1 MVQLMGSLQ
10 HSENVEDFAEE
21 EYGSLAKRSRL
32 AAVPLNQQLS
42 SSNHVFAVPPTQYN
56 PLDEPSPLGLRL
68 RKSPSLLDLIQMRL
82 SQGSSPSVSVTSSE
96 VADSGNKK
104 DVKGSTAS
112 SANDKLKASNF
123 PASLLRIG
131 SWEYVSKYEGDL
143 VAKCYFAKHKLV
155 WEVLEGGLKSKIEIQ
170 WSDIT
175 ALKADY
181 SDNAPGTLTLVLA
194 RQPVFF
200 RETNPQPRK
209 HTLWQATTDFTD
221 GQASINKQ
229 HFIQCPPGVLNKH
242 YEKLIQCDMRLSIL
256 SRQPEIVM
264 DSPYFESQASV
275 SENSEESKVDG
286 CSQPPAG
293 AIGSPISVFR
303 DAASPAASQ
312 LSSSKFGQ
320 NPLPAQHVSKEA
332 PSPSSVIDAQ
342 AIEGNRMSDEQ
353 DSGGRKSWESLK
365 VPGLR
370 PSMSMSDLVNHI
382 GNCISEQMTSG
393 SLPLEKASECQDML
407 ENIAQVMLSD
417 THCATGLD
425 EKSLMKKVNSLC
437 CLLQD
442 PAIASSSQVDGENRH
457 EVADRGKNVYFDLMN
472 DSTHEKANNII
483 QAPEGNLK
491 DSPGCKQAPSMSRKD
506 SFGDLLLHLPRIASL
521 PKFPKFLFGIA
532 EDDEYQAT

>member
-1 MVQLMGSLQ
+1 MVQLMGSL

-32 AAVPLNQQLS
+32 AAAPLNQQLS
-42 SSNHVFAVPPTQYN
+42 SGNHVFAVPPSQYN

-82 SQGSSPSVSVTSSE
+82 SQESSPSVSVTSSE

-131 SWEYVSKYEGDL
+131 SWEYVSRYEGDL

-181 SDNAPGTLTLVLA
+181 SDNAPGTLTIVLA

-229 HFIQCPPGVLNKH
+229 HYIQCPPGVLNKH

-256 SRQPEIVM
+256 SRQPEIVL

-286 CSQPPAG
+286 CSQLPAG
-293 AIGSPISVFR
+293 AIGSPISVFQ
-303 DAASPAASQ
+303 DAASPAAAQ
-312 LSSSKFGQ
+312 LPSSKIGQ
-320 NPLPAQHVSKEA
+320 NPLTAQHLSKEA
-332 PSPSSVIDAQ
+332 PSPSSVMDTQ
-342 AIEGNRMSDEQ
+342 AIEGNRMGDEQ

-365 VPGLR
+365 VPGLH

-393 SLPLEKASECQDML
+393 SLPLEKATECQDML

-417 THCATGLD
+417 NHCATGLD

-442 PAIASSSQVDGENRH
+442 PAIASSSQVDGENRL
-457 EVADRGKNVYFDLMN
+457 EVADRGKNVYFDLMD
-472 DSTHEKANNII
+472 DSTHEKANNITH
-483 QAPEGNLK
+483 APEGNLK
-491 DSPGCKQAPSMSRKD
+491 DGPGCKQAPSMTRKD

>member
-1 MVQLMGSLQ
+1 MVQLMGSL

-32 AAVPLNQQLS
+32 AAAPLNQQLS
-42 SSNHVFAVPPTQYN
+42 SGNHVFAVPPSQYN

-82 SQGSSPSVSVTSSE
+82 SQESSPSVSVTSSE

-131 SWEYVSKYEGDL
+131 SWEYVSRYEGDL

-181 SDNAPGTLTLVLA
+181 SDNAPGTLT
-194 RQPVFF
+194 
-200 RETNPQPRK
+200 
-209 HTLWQATTDFTD
+209 
-221 GQASINKQ
+221 
-229 HFIQCPPGVLNKH
+229 
-242 YEKLIQCDMRLSIL
+242 
-256 SRQPEIVM
+256 IV
-264 DSPYFESQASV
+264 
-275 SENSEESKVDG
+275 
-286 CSQPPAG
+286 
-293 AIGSPISVFR
+293 
-303 DAASPAASQ
+303 DAASPAAAQ
-312 LSSSKFGQ
+312 LPSSKIGQ
-320 NPLPAQHVSKEA
+320 NPLTAQHVSKES
-332 PSPSSVIDAQ
+332 PSPSSVMDTQ
-342 AIEGNRMSDEQ
+342 AIEGNRMGDEQ
-353 DSGGRKSWESLK
+353 DSGGRKSWESFK
-365 VPGLR
+365 VPGLH

-393 SLPLEKASECQDML
+393 SLPLEKATECQDML

-417 THCATGLD
+417 NHCATGLD

-442 PAIASSSQVDGENRH
+442 PAIASSSQVDGENRL
-457 EVADRGKNVYFDLMN
+457 EVADRGKNVYFDLMD
-472 DSTHEKANNII
+472 DSTHEKANNITH
-483 QAPEGNLK
+483 APEGNLK
-491 DSPGCKQAPSMSRKD
+491 DGPGCKQAPSMTRKD